1 MSDLGNKSVMANNIK
16 KYMRNSG
23 KSQKEL
29 CSTLGFKESTF
40 SDWVTGKKYPRIDKI
55 ERMANFFGISKADLV
70 EENTFQPRSISLSA
84 DELEII
90 KSYRQL
96 AYDDKEEIK
105 AIIDLKLSKTRKNS
119 TEKEVVA

>member
-16 KYMRNSG
+16 KYMRKSG

-55 ERMANFFGISKADLV
+55 ERILYFLFVCM
-70 EENTFQPRSISLSA
+70 
-84 DELEII
+84 
-90 KSYRQL
+90 
-96 AYDDKEEIK
+96 
-105 AIIDLKLSKTRKNS
+105 
-119 TEKEVVA
+119 